1 MQPHH
6 RSKIQRWVLSRV
18 SNRIDFSKTDVL
30 EVRLKNHNTG
40 AVSGSEVVQLYVHPE
55 QSRLKRPHI

>member
-30 EVRLKNHNTG
+30 EVRLKIHNTG
-40 AVSGSEVVQLYVHPE
+40 AVSGSEVVHPE